1 MPSNWI
7 YYIALILCLVFVV
20 VFAHTDYFAQ
30 WLWYKG
36 QEIAYYKFMEMRQ
49 TAEFKEFIGSL
60 ALPVFLLTAYMYWLS
75 DDDEK
80 DIEKQFMLL
89 PLAYIPFSIIGQVLL
104 SGGEFHSSMLYT
116 HPLVIIP
123 AGYLYIFPWLI
134 FVRVFC
140 KLRLVIE
147 S

>member
-7 YYIALILCLVFVV
+7 YFIALLLLLAFVI
-20 VFAHTDYFAQ
+20 VFAHTDYFAL
-30 WLWYKG
+30 WLWSNG
-36 QEIAYYKFMEMRQ
+36 QEAAYYKFIEMQ
-49 TAEFKEFIGSL
+49 QSAQFKEFLGSYS
-60 ALPVFLLTAYMYWLS
+60 LPVFLVTAFMYWLS

-89 PLAYIPFSIIGQVLL
+89 PMAYIPFSLIGHVLVT
-104 SGGEFHSSMLYT
+104 GGEFNTSLLWT

-123 AGYLYIFPWLI
+123 AGYLYIFPWVI